1 MGNYRYMCVKIEPQG
16 DLFPMY
22 TSNEITHMMT
32 SVCTG
37 KILPVIFVCITC
49 ATALHV
55 QHLSVTSKDIYTG
68 DILIMDP

>member
-1 MGNYRYMCVKIEPQG
+1 
-16 DLFPMY
+16 MY

-32 SVCTG
+32 RVCTG
-37 KILPVIFVCITC
+37 KILPVIFVYITC
-49 ATALHV
+49 TTALHV